1 MLCPLYRELQCLL
14 PKRRGPDR
22 RHAGI
27 EPPKKEQGGPMKG
40 RVLGG
45 RSW

>member
-1 MLCPLYRELQCLL
+1 MLAKIEGLCAER
-14 PKRRGPDR
+14 DR
-22 RHAGI
+22 L
-27 EPPKKEQGGPMKG
+27 KKEQGGLTKG